1 MKDSEPLKTP
11 QPLSLYYLEDDLQA
25 LVETGEGG
33 IATELEEQYRAD
45 LAQALQKALDKR
57 DRVGQFIRYLEDQA
71 QFAGEEA
78 KRLTERKQRFERAAE
93 RMRAYVKWT
102 IENMG
107 QDDQG
112 KWRKLEGRTVTF
124 SLRKLPDI
132 LQVDDE
138 KAIPAEYKTLVIT
151 VPAEAWQRHLEASGD
166 QARILAAIISMEVKL
181 DRRGLLVRLKEGVE
195 LPGVDIRLG
204 DYGLAMR

>member
-1 MKDSEPLKTP
+1 V
-11 QPLSLYYLEDDLQA
+11 YRIEDDLTA
-25 LVETGEGG
+25 LVETGKGG
-33 IATELEEQYRAD
+33 IPPELEQQYRAD
-45 LAQALQKALDKR
+45 LAQALQKAVDKR

-71 QFAGEEA
+71 VFAGEEA
-78 KRLTERKQRFERAAE
+78 KRLTERKQLFERAAE
-93 RMRAYVKWT
+93 RMRAYVKYT
-102 IENMG
+102 IENVIG
-107 QDDQG
+107 RDEQG

-138 KAIPAEYKTLVIT
+138 AAIPAEYKTLVIT
-151 VPAEAWQRHLEASGD
+151 VPAATWQRHLETCGD
-166 QARILAAIISMEVKL
+166 RDGILAAIIHTEVKL
-181 DRRGLLVRLKEGVE
+181 DRRGLLARLKEGVE